1 MPGSMLVFPPL
12 PLHTPPSCWLL
23 GRSFSAPGNIVQR
36 SFKGLLPQASVRFGH
51 QQQKQQEQPVS
62 LPFSPPS
69 PSLSLSLVRL
79 QQAATAKM
87 DDVSAGIDDAEQ
99 MAANKMATASATAP
113 QPTRRMSDANVYT
126 AQRACHM

>member
-1 MPGSMLVFPPL
+1 M
-12 PLHTPPSCWLL
+12 
-23 GRSFSAPGNIVQR
+23 
-36 SFKGLLPQASVRFGH
+36 RFGH
-51 QQQKQQEQPVS
+51 QQQQPVS
-62 LPFSPPS
+62 LPFISLA
-69 PSLSLSLVRL
+69 LSLSFIRL